1 MRVCYFGTYDKN
13 YPRNRII
20 IQGLRANGVDV
31 DERHIPL
38 WYDTKDKITVAFGG
52 WIRLR
57 FLARVANAYLSLMW
71 QHSVSLRN
79 YDAIILGYSGQFDAL
94 LARPLTRLWSVP
106 LVLDVF
112 VSIHL
117 AAKERGL
124 IETNPFAARMIY
136 TIEKV
141 ACEIADL
148 LFLDTSAYV
157 DYFCKHYNLPKKKFR
172 LVPLGANDRIFF
184 PVSSREKSEQF
195 QVLYFGKYLPLH
207 GIDTILNAASL
218 LKKETDIHFRM
229 HGTGQLKETAL
240 ELARSLDLDNV
251 TFTGWL
257 EDIARLSYEFAP
269 YDVCLGAFGDTAA
282 SRMTIQNKIYEGLA
296 MRKAVITRDSPIV
309 RSNFKDREHIILCP
323 PDDPVALA
331 DAIMLLKDNSSLC
344 NRVASNGYKV
354 FIERYTPAIIG
365 RQVKEHLERL
375 TSENEKQ
382 KPAFV

>member
-20 IQGLRANGVDV
+20 IQGLRANGVEV

-38 WYDTKDKITVAFGG
+38 WHGTNDKIAVAFGG

-71 QHSVSLRN
+71 RHGTSLQN

-94 LARPLTRLWSVP
+94 LARPLTRLWNVP

-124 IETNPFAARMIY
+124 IETNPLAAQMIY
-136 TIEKV
+136 VIESV

-148 LFLDTSAYV
+148 LFLDTPAYV
-157 DYFCKHYNLPKKKFR
+157 DYFCKTYNLPKKKFR
-172 LVPLGANDRIFF
+172 LVPLGANDRVFF
-184 PVSSREKSEQF
+184 PVSGGEKSKQF

-207 GIDTILNAASL
+207 GIDTILNAANL
-218 LKKETDIHFRM
+218 LKKETDIQFRM

-240 ELARSLDLDNV
+240 QLARSLGLDNV

-309 RSNFKDREHIILCP
+309 RRAFKDREHLVLCP
-323 PDDPVALA
+323 PDDPVTLA
-331 DAIMLLKDNSSLC
+331 NTIILLKDNSDLC
-344 NRVASNGYKV
+344 LRVANNGYAL
-354 FIERYTPAIIG
+354 FNERYTPVVIG
-365 RQVKEHLERL
+365 RQVKEHLEELILQRG
-375 TSENEKQ
+375 
-382 KPAFV
+382 